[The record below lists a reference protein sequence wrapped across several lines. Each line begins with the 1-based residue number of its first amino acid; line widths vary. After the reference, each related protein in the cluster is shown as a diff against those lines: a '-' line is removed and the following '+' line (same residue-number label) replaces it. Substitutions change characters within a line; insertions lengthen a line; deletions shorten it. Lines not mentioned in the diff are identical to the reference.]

1 MAMTS
6 DKGTR
11 TLDVPVVKTGAPA
24 APAPARFHQRFGD
37 NGHVLDPR
45 WPRITTEDAER
56 LFAPRANG
64 LRVLL
69 INAPI
74 REWSYP
80 NIVPIGHAYVGAV
93 AAMDGHTVDVLDLNA
108 ERRGP
113 VKGSPEAFVTWA
125 QARVTEKLERDK
137 PDVIG
142 LGGIITQYA
151 WIRRLAALCKRVHPD
166 VPIVLGGGIASSMP
180 EFMVKRM
187 PIDVVVQEEGEV
199 TFSEVLHRLET
210 GDTLEGVKGTA
221 YRHVIRPGD
230 WTVSNN
236 GLRASVPSRDLG
248 LDALPWP
255 LRSRWPEDEVY
266 KLNPV
271 GHLNWQTKWVDGA
284 SVTPGQ
290 YSVSMIA
297 SRGCPYASRACDYAV
312 AADTPILRDDF
323 SWTPASDLRPGDTIL
338 TATECPAGI
347 ARRWTTA
354 TVQGVFERHAEGF
367 LIETTGGSV
376 VGSEEHPWL
385 VRQKGGRDNGRIRW
399 VETRDLKVG
408 WELSMVAPPEEAADL
423 DGPDYRRG
431 YVRGVFEGDG
441 TFHKGFHRRSGRMWP
456 HARLAMADREAL
468 DRFERYCNDF
478 GIPTKRGPFLCS
490 GKRPMEKVWITGS
503 EALNILDEI
512 LQAPIDSAQ
521 SAAGYLAGGYDAE
534 GTRYVSSRTAIT
546 RFCQRPGPV
555 LDRTLEAIAMLKL
568 PFVKENP
575 RRSDGLVSVR
585 LASKHGAT
593 DTIRFF
599 AMTRPAILRKCQVTG
614 LALKSRWVTIT
625 SIRSVGPR
633 RMIDLQTTA
642 RTFVAGPVISHNCY
656 AAYLGRTYRLRSPR
670 EVVDEMEFLKARY
683 GAVYIHFLDD
693 LLMTDYRWALE
704 FFAELRERKR
714 RTGFEVMWGGTCRT
728 NIVADDVLRARREGR
743 PHMLELGY
751 EAGMRQAGYG
761 VESASPAILKN
772 IDKSGQTLEKMELAV
787 RETQR
792 VLGYA
797 DCSFMIA
804 SPGETADTV
813 RETVEFCRKVGLKP
827 EVFFFTTA
835 YPGTSFWDLAL
846 EKGLIRKAVT
856 GEKGP
861 ADEDI
866 VEQYFLR
873 LGEQGEEV
881 RTNFSDLPD
890 EEIID
895 LSWWAVN
902 ELGGQNTLRHPH
914 TGDVQERTRAVRGA
928 TRADV

>member
-1 MAMTS
+1 MATKRETS
-6 DKGTR
+6 PTIE
-11 TLDVPVVKTGAPA
+11 LPVRSTSESSRRP
-24 APAPARFHQRFGD
+24 PERFYQRFD
-37 NGHVLDPR
+37 ANGQILDR
-45 WPRITTEDAER
+45 SWPRITDEDSER
-56 LFAPRANG
+56 RFEPRKNG
-64 LRVLL
+64 LRVLF

-80 NIVPIGHAYVGAV
+80 NILPIGHAYVGAV

-108 ERRGP
+108 ERREP
-113 VKGSPEAFVTWA
+113 IKGSMDEIVKWAEAQVVA
-125 QARVTEKLERDK
+125 KLERQR

-151 WIRRLAALCKRVHPD
+151 WIKRIAAVCKRVHPE
-166 VPIVLGGGIASSMP
+166 VPIVLGGGIASSLP

-187 PIDVVVQEEGEV
+187 PIDIAVQEEGEV

-210 GDTLEGVKGTA
+210 GASFEGVKGVA

-230 WTVSNN
+230 RTVRNN
-236 GLRASVPSRDLG
+236 GLRPSIGSRELG

-271 GHLNWQTKWVDGA
+271 GHLNWRTKWLDGA
-284 SVTPGQ
+284 SVAPDQ

-312 AADTPILRDDF
+312 DAETPILRVDF
-323 SWTPASDLRPGDTIL
+323 SWTPASDLRASDKIL
-338 TATECPAGI
+338 TVTEHAAGKE
-347 ARRWTTA
+347 RRWTIA
-354 TVQGVFERHAEGF
+354 TVQGVFDRHAEGF
-367 LIETTGGSV
+367 LIETTGGYV

-385 VRQKGGRDNGRIRW
+385 VRQKGGRESGRIRW

-408 WELSMVAPPEEAADL
+408 WELSMVAPPEEAAHL
-423 DGPDYRRG
+423 DDPDYRRG
-431 YVRGVFEGDG
+431 YIRGVFEGDG
-441 TFHKGFHRRSGRMWP
+441 TFHKGVHRGSGRMWP
-456 HARLAMADREAL
+456 HARLAMADSEAL

-478 GIPTKRGPFLCS
+478 GIPTKRGPFLS
-490 GKRPMEKVWITGS
+490 SAKRPMEKVWITGP
-503 EALNILDEI
+503 EALNTLDEI
-512 LQAPIDSAQ
+512 LQEPIDDRR
-521 SAAGYLAGGYDAE
+521 SAAGYLAGVYDAE
-534 GTRYVSSRTAIT
+534 GTRYVSKHTAIT
-546 RFCQRPGPV
+546 RFYQRPGPV
-555 LDRTLEAIAMLKL
+555 LDRILEAIAILKL
-568 PFVKENP
+568 PFVRENP

-585 LASKHGAT
+585 LASKHGAG

-599 AMTRPAILRKCQVTG
+599 AMTRPAILRKCQVAG

-656 AAYLGRTYRLRSPR
+656 AAYLGKTYRLRSPR
-670 EVVDEMEFLKARY
+670 EVVDEMEFVKNRY
-683 GAVYIHFLDD
+683 GVVYIHFLDD

-704 FFAELRERKR
+704 LFSELRERKR

-743 PHMLELGY
+743 PHMLEQGY
-751 EAGMRQAGYG
+751 EVGMRQAGYG
-761 VESASPAILKN
+761 VESASPTILKN
-772 IDKSGQTLEKMELAV
+772 IDKSGQTLEKMEIAI

-804 SPGETADTV
+804 SPGETAGTV
-813 RETVEFCRKVGLKP
+813 RETVEFCKKVGLTP

-846 EKGLIRKAVT
+846 EKGLITKAVT
-856 GEKGP
+856 GQKGP
-861 ADEDI
+861 ADEDMI
-866 VEQYFLR
+866 EQYFLR
-873 LGEQGEEV
+873 LGEQGEDV

-890 EEIID
+890 EEIVE

-902 ELGGQNTLRHPH
+902 ELGAQNTVRHPH
-914 TGDVQERTRAVRGA
+914 TGEVQERTRAVRGA